1 MKNTKKILSIS
12 GILVLIQLLFISS
25 IPVVKAESKIPSN
38 FNQNLDLEKTYIY
51 NVTAFNITKPLEWA
65 DVDWLAPTKGFVA
78 ITPGGQLKVR
88 FTGFYEN
95 DPNDFFNI
103 FRTPMPYMDIEFI
116 ENVLGNLITN
126 TSIINVSN
134 GEAAQNLLLGYNK
147 FKSGFLIP
155 ISSYG
160 NLTQQAND
168 QDEPPFMNATVS
180 IQETTSTISFE
191 FKQKT
196 FLQQKTMC
204 IYDKISGLLTY
215 TNTSFGNYTL
225 EMTLINLPSFP
236 SESQSIPSFQ
246 ISTIFGVI
254 MIATLISIIK
264 TKKKKKNYKN
274 LN

>member
-1 MKNTKKILSIS
+1 
-12 GILVLIQLLFISS
+12 
-25 IPVVKAESKIPSN
+25 
-38 FNQNLDLEKTYIY
+38 
-51 NVTAFNITKPLEWA
+51 
-65 DVDWLAPTKGFVA
+65 
-78 ITPGGQLKVR
+78 
-88 FTGFYEN
+88 
-95 DPNDFFNI
+95 
-103 FRTPMPYMDIEFI
+103 
-116 ENVLGNLITN
+116 
-126 TSIINVSN
+126 
-134 GEAAQNLLLGYNK
+134 
-147 FKSGFLIP
+147 
-155 ISSYG
+155 
-160 NLTQQAND
+160 
-168 QDEPPFMNATVS
+168 MNATVS